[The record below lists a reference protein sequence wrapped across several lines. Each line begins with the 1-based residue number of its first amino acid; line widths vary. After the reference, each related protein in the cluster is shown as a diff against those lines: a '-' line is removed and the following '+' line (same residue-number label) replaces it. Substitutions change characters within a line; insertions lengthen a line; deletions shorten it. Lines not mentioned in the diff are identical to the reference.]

1 MQEPLVLPPG
11 ILMPALS
18 MIVYSIHM
26 REVDFAARI
35 RMPHAFPTAFVIP
48 LLLLIV
54 AGIRGLG
61 KQNRDV
67 I

>member
-1 MQEPLVLPPG
+1 
-11 ILMPALS
+11 